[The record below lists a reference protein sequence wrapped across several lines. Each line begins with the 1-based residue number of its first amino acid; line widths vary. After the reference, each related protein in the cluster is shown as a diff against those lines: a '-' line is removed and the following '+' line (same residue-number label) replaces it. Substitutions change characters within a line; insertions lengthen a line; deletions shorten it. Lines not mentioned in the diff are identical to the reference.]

1 MPEKLYTMQ
10 EVCKLKGF
18 TYETLKFYC
27 RKGLVPN
34 VRRDSHN
41 YRVFDEQDLRWIDV
55 VKCLLAC
62 DMSIK
67 EIQEYISLVYEGE
80 QTIPRRAEIM
90 TNKRREVEQKIAE
103 LNESLEF
110 IKYKE
115 QLYRDIQSG
124 KIKYQSTLTK

>member
-1 MPEKLYTMQ
+1 
-10 EVCKLKGF
+10 
-18 TYETLKFYC
+18 
-27 RKGLVPN
+27 
-34 VRRDSHN
+34 
-41 YRVFDEQDLRWIDV
+41 
-55 VKCLLAC
+55 
-62 DMSIK
+62 MSIK